1 MSPARAVRAPGVP
14 RTLALAL
21 LSRVPPSALGLL
33 LVLQVRHL
41 GFSYALAG
49 ICSGACALG
58 MAAFSP
64 LLGRAID
71 RFGQPLVLTLTGIVV
86 MLAVGAFTLLPA
98 GTPAPVFVLVAATI
112 GAVQP
117 PVSSCVRVLWRR
129 ILDREGFNALVT
141 LDASLQ
147 ELAFMTGPLVLI
159 SMASATSAATALAT
173 TGALLGVCSLVFAAL
188 PETRR
193 LGGRQVHDPA
203 GPVRPAG
210 GALSSPGVRL
220 LLVVATT
227 MGVAFGAT
235 ELSIVT
241 LADHLGQ
248 KSATGLMFALWGVGS
263 FIGGVLW
270 TRAHAGDRDPVKA
283 MMYLIAICGLGSLPL
298 GAAPS
303 IAVLGLGLAVAGAAI
318 APLFGVLYALMADVA
333 PAGTLT
339 EAYTLETSAI
349 TGGIAL
355 GSAIAGAVASGLGA
369 PATFVLAGAAYLV
382 GALATRA
389 RACDLADRA
398 GGPSVASPTLH
409 AATAELA

>member
-49 ICSGACALG
+49 LCSGACALG

-64 LLGRAID
+64 VLGRAID
-71 RFGQPLVLTLTGIVV
+71 RLGQPLVLTLTGTVV
-86 MLAVGAFTLLPA
+86 AVAIGLFALLPA
-98 GTPAPVFVLVAATI
+98 GTPAPVFVLVAAAI

-117 PVSSCVRVLWRR
+117 PISSCVRVLWRR

-159 SMASATSAATALAT
+159 SMASATGAATALAT
-173 TGALLGVCSLVFAAL
+173 TGLLLGVCSLVFAAL

-193 LGGRQVHDPA
+193 LGGPQVHDEDAAP
-203 GPVRPAG
+203 RPAG

-248 KSATGLMFALWGVGS
+248 KSATGLLFAFWGVGS
-263 FIGGVLW
+263 FIGGALW
-270 TRAHAGDRDPVKA
+270 TRGHASDRDPVRA
-283 MMYLIAICGLGSLPL
+283 MMWLIAACGVLSLPL

-303 IAVLGLGLAVAGAAI
+303 VAALGVGLAVAGAAI

-333 PAGTLT
+333 PPGTLT

-349 TGGIAL
+349 TGGMAL
-355 GSAIAGAVASGLGA
+355 GSATAGAVASGFGA
-369 PATFVLAGAAYLV
+369 PATFVLAGVAYLV
-382 GALATRA
+382 GALVTRA
-389 RACDLADRA
+389 RACDLADRV
-398 GGPSVASPTLH
+398 GGEGNPSPTLH
-409 AATAELA
+409 AATAELV